1 LGAQPGNWP
10 APGSAA
16 QVREERWNR
25 WRREINGRSGRTG
38 FRPGWVPAGW
48 GAVYI
53 AGYDNNVYAFA
64 T

>member
-1 LGAQPGNWP
+1 MAGGVVYAAGGDSNLYALQATDGMTIWNSGFGRGQGAASSPV
-10 APGSAA
+10 S
-16 QVREERWNR
+16 
-25 WRREINGRSGRTG
+25 SG
-38 FRPGWVPAGW
+38 